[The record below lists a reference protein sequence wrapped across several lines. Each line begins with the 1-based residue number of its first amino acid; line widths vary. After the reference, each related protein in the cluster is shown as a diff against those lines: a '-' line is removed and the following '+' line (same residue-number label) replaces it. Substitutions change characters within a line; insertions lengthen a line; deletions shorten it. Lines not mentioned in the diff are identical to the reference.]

1 MAHRCIETC
10 THTGVTIPECSCVAC
25 ARALMARHNGQPDA
39 DGEEEG
45 SESPAAA
52 LGSLW
57 RAIVDPG
64 SPRESSGE
72 TASAVVAIRRA
83 FPRHFAVG

>member
-25 ARALMARHNGQPDA
+25 ARALMARHNGQPDP
-39 DGEEEG
+39 DGEDGG

-57 RAIVDPG
+57 RAIVDPD
-64 SPRESSGE
+64 SRRESSG
-72 TASAVVAIRRA
+72 ASAVVAIRRA

>member
-25 ARALMARHNGQPDA
+25 ARALMARHNGQPDP
-39 DGEEEG
+39 DGEDG
-45 SESPAAA
+45 ASESPAAA

-64 SPRESSGE
+64 SRRESSG
-72 TASAVVAIRRA
+72 ASAVVAIRRA